1 MDIWLLQRKGD
12 DLGFD
17 ENDGFV
23 IAARSPSGA
32 RRLAAAEARD
42 EGPTTW
48 YRPEYS
54 TCTRIGTTN
63 YKIQIEQV
71 ILRSFNAG

>member
-1 MDIWLLQRKGD
+1 MDIWLLERKGD
-12 DLGFD
+12 DIGFD
-17 ENDGFV
+17 ENSGFV
-23 IAARSPSGA
+23 IAARSPNRA
-32 RRLAAAEARD
+32 RNIAAAEAKD
-42 EGPTTW
+42 EQPTTW

-63 YKIQIEQV
+63 YKIQSEQV